1 MAEQFFN
8 IENFG
13 GINLTTSPS
22 TIADNES
29 PDMLNMYIDNNGM
42 LLKRKGYTPAASLP
56 SLIRSSYVYR
66 AKDGKEV
73 VLVATDTY
81 VYRLVNDVTVA
92 QKVGDITSP
101 PGSNILFF
109 AMNNLIYMLDGV
121 RLYQFKDTTDP
132 KFEAVV
138 GYVPTVTMSMSPSGS
153 GETFEDINIIDNA
166 FKCSYSGDNTTK
178 VYQVTKVT
186 EGEMDGYV
194 EVTVNGT
201 VLGKTIKGG
210 TAATAFTVD
219 WANWKVTFTTAPT
232 TGTNNVIIK
241 TCYPATILTEHRSKV
256 ADCSLYTM
264 FGGNNDTRV
273 FLAGN
278 TEYPNRIYRSG
289 LLDPTYFPING
300 FYDIGTNDQPI
311 TAFAKQ
317 YDSLVILKTSSI
329 YLMNFQVTNGEAVFS
344 SMPLN
349 DKVGCIAPRTIE
361 LLENSPV
368 WLSEDGVYMLSQTEI
383 RNERNV
389 TPMSAKVDPKLRA
402 ELEKQNAI
410 GVDYDNKYIVKV
422 NDICYVFDYKLGI
435 WYLWDNIPATEFYVI
450 NDKLF
455 FSTNEGNF
463 YRMYLAEGENEIGES
478 RHYKDIEAPIN
489 CYWYSK
495 EMDFGLSFFLKSVKK
510 LFYTVVPGEVAGIKI
525 YESYKD
531 EGEELIHQ
539 AILDKAINPIA
550 ISKRVKLKAKK
561 IQRYQIKISSENRIG
576 ELLALKNLGFE
587 YLPIKYVKR

>member
-1 MAEQFFN
+1 MSEFFN
-8 IENFG
+8 IDNFG

-22 TIADNES
+22 AIADNES

-42 LLKRKGYTPAASLP
+42 LLKRKGYTPTLG
-56 SLIRSSYVYR
+56 LTELRQSYVYR
-66 AKDGKEV
+66 GKDGKEV
-73 VLVATDTY
+73 ILVATDKY
-81 VYRLVNDVTVA
+81 VYRLSNDVSLA

-101 PGSNILFF
+101 AGSNILFF

-121 RLYQFKDTTDP
+121 KVYQFKDTADP
-132 KFEAVV
+132 RFEAVT

-166 FKCSYSGDNTTK
+166 FKCSYSADGTTK
-178 VYQVTKVT
+178 EYQVTKVT
-186 EGEMDGYV
+186 SGAMDSFC

-201 VLGKTIKGG
+201 ILGKAIKGG
-210 TAATAFTVD
+210 AAVSGFTVD
-219 WANWKVTFTTAPT
+219 WTNWKVTFTTAPAK
-232 TGTNNVIIK
+232 GTNNVIIK
-241 TCYPATILTEHRSKV
+241 TCYPAEILTEHRTKV
-256 ADCSLYTM
+256 ADCSLYTT

-289 LLDPTYFPING
+289 LLDPSYFPING

-311 TAFAKQ
+311 TGFAKQ

-349 DKVGCIAPRTIE
+349 DKVGCIAPKTIE

-389 TPMSAKVDPKLRA
+389 TPLSAKVDPKLRA
-402 ELEKQNAI
+402 ELEKHNAI
-410 GVDYDNKYIVKV
+410 AVDYDNKYILHI
-422 NDICYVFDYKLGI
+422 NNICYIFDYKLGI
-435 WYLWDNIPATEFYVI
+435 WYLWDNIPAADFYVV
-450 NDKLF
+450 NDKLY
-455 FSTNEGNF
+455 FSTSDGKF
-463 YRMYLAEGENEIGES
+463 YRMYLAEGENEIGDS
-478 RHYKDIEAPIN
+478 RYYKDYDMPIN
-489 CYWYSK
+489 CHWYSK
-495 EMDFGLSFFLKSVKK
+495 ELDFGLPFFLKNVKK
-510 LFYTVVPGEVAGIKI
+510 LFYTIVPGSIAGIKI
-525 YESYKD
+525 YESHED
-531 EGEELIHQ
+531 EGEELIHES
-539 AILDKAINPIA
+539 ILDKAINPIA
-550 ISKRVKLKAKK
+550 MSKRVKLKAKK
-561 IQRYQIKISSENRIG
+561 LQRYQIKITSENRIG
-576 ELLALKNLGFE
+576 ELLAVKNLGFE